1 MAEENGIII
10 KAKILPN
17 SKEFKIVGFD
27 EWSNSLKIRV
37 KSAPE
42 KGKANKELI
51 EKLQEMLKTQIKI
64 LQGKTTGNKTIWIKN
79 YSRQKLPEA
88 LKNH

>member
-1 MAEENGIII
+1 MNGASPAC
-10 KAKILPN
+10 KAG
-17 SKEFKIVGFD
+17 SAFA
-27 EWSNSLKIRV
+27 SLNKA
-37 KSAPE
+37 APE

-64 LQGKTTGNKTIWIKN
+64 LQGKTIGNKTIWIKN
-79 YSRQKLPEA
+79 YSKQKLSET